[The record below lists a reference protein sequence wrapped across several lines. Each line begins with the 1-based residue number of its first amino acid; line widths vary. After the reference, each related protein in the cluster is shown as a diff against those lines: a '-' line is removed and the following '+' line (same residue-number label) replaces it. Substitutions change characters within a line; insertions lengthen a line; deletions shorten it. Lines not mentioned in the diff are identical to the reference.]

1 MRVLGE
7 REIHRAA
14 WRLAAGNHF
23 VRARRLGTRRPEL
36 VAYVVAVSQGY
47 SEAARAV
54 AWQGLELACEALDA
68 GRGEPRAT
76 IEQVLAC
83 HDRNL
88 ELALSVGEAHPR
100 FAERYLTCSGRL
112 QQRPL
117 LRRFSD
123 MAARDVPAGERGAV
137 FLILKTLVDV
147 LDQRPADDPSPGGA
161 PAPAL
166 GPTSHGL

>member
-14 WRLAAGNHF
+14 WRLTAGNHF
-23 VRARRLGTRRPEL
+23 VRARRLGMRRPEL
-36 VAYVVAVSQGY
+36 VAYLVAVSEGY
-47 SEAARAV
+47 SAAARTV
-54 AWQGLELACEALDA
+54 AWQGLELACEALGA

-88 ELALSVGEAHPR
+88 ELAITVGGAHPR
-100 FAERYLTCSGRL
+100 FAERYLACSGRL
-112 QQRPL
+112 HQRPL

-123 MAARDVPAGERGAV
+123 MAARAVPVGERGAV
-137 FLILKTLVDV
+137 FLLLKTIVDV
-147 LDQRPADDPSPGGA
+147 LDQRPTDDATTPEPRGDLPP
-161 PAPAL
+161 PAPF
-166 GPTSHGL
+166 GP